1 MIKNIFFYIK
11 NNNEFNKINYLK
23 FNVKLYK
30 VYNSFLFPLNLYQLK
45 MES

>member
-30 VYNSFLFPLNLYQLK
+30 VYNNFFFH
-45 MES
+45 